1 MGVEMPKPNAVFIYS
16 EKDELLRQGL
26 ADYLIML
33 QERGLL
39 GETRYYCLESFG
51 TTRLT
56 QLIGQADLFLFLFSV
71 SLMANL
77 PPGIAALEELAR
89 QHKLKRL
96 KLIALLS
103 RSWDV
108 ADTPFQ
114 GAITLPEGQRPI
126 LGNDWSSPHQAYEH
140 IFEKLQV
147 ICQETAAYKASLELA
162 WQDAAAQHEVESYYH
177 FLQSYPYSKY
187 TKKAKASINRL
198 QEDELWQE
206 ALQRGT
212 VESYAQYLIRSPLHE
227 HVVEASNWI
236 DATEDSEAANWAEAE
251 KQGRAEFFFR
261 YKAAFH
267 RGNHL
272 AQANHN
278 IKELLSKQVPIEG
291 TYPSP
296 LESNY
301 LMHQAYQ
308 KLQPEAIFALE
319 SYLKYCWL
327 MRTNIDRLALNQGSN
342 RLVFLLFYGLFFIV
356 EFSILN
362 SYSFFWGEEGSLGLK
377 IVKIGAIATFN
388 LLLFRQ
394 MYWSMNNL
402 ALDVRFLENARGFL
416 RRAAVQLKVSFLA
429 NDVIRVQQILALL
442 VKVEQKAGLI
452 EKKNI
457 LQYLASTRPSE
468 GQAAIREE
476 YAKPWQD

>member
-1 MGVEMPKPNAVFIYS
+1 MGVEMPKPNAVFVYS
-16 EKDELLRQGL
+16 EKDELLRQSL
-26 ADYLIML
+26 ADYLLML

-39 GETRYYCLESFG
+39 GEVRYYCLESFG
-51 TTRLT
+51 TSRLT
-56 QLIGQADLFLFLFSV
+56 QLIEQADIFLFLFSV
-71 SLMANL
+71 SLMTNL
-77 PPGIAALEELAR
+77 PPGVAALEELSR

-103 RSWDV
+103 RAWDV

-126 LGNDWSSPHQAYEH
+126 LSNDWSSPHQAYEH

-147 ICQETAAYKASLELA
+147 ICQETADYKVALELA
-162 WQDAAAQHEVESYYH
+162 WQDAVTQHEEGSYFH
-177 FLQSYPYSKY
+177 FLQSYPFSKY
-187 TKKAKASINRL
+187 TKKAKAAINRL

-206 ALQRGT
+206 ALQQGS
-212 VESYAQYLIRSPLHE
+212 VESYAQYLIKSPLHE
-227 HVVEASNWI
+227 QVKEASNWI
-236 DATEDSEAANWAEAE
+236 DETEESEAANWAEAE

-272 AQANHN
+272 EKANQK
-278 IKELLSKQVPIEG
+278 IKELLSKQVPIDG
-291 TYPSP
+291 RYASQ
-296 LESNY
+296 LASNY
-301 LMHQAYQ
+301 LMHRAYR
-308 KLQPEAIFALE
+308 KLEPEAIFALD

-327 MRTNIDRLALNQGSN
+327 LRTNVDRLALNQGSN
-342 RLVFLLFYGLFFIV
+342 RLVFLLFYGLFFLS
-356 EFSILN
+356 EFFILN
-362 SYSFFWGEEGSLGLK
+362 SYGFFWGEGDSLGLK
-377 IVKIGAIATFN
+377 ILKIGAIATSN
-388 LLLFRQ
+388 LLLLRQ
-394 MYWSMNNL
+394 MYWSMGSL

-429 NDVIRVQQILALL
+429 NDIIRVQQILTLL
-442 VKVEQKAGLI
+442 VQVEQKASLI

-468 GQAAIREE
+468 GQATIREE